1 MADVTLSAATCAKE
15 PRQVHEGNYTAYFKY
30 ELNGVTLS
38 ASHVIVMGYIP
49 QGVTVLDGWIWGL
62 TSNLATHKV
71 GTVASAS
78 ALSGAISNSAAGITR
93 FAGFIPRQFSLSAD
107 AEGNIS
113 KIPICVKMLAC
124 SATITGS
131 INLCLVLAKD
141 TPL

>member
-1 MADVTLSAATCAKE
+1 MANITLSAGTCAKTARE
-15 PRQVHEGNYTAYFKY
+15 VHEGNYAAYFKY

-71 GTVASAS
+71 GTMASAS

-93 FAGFIPRQFSLSAD
+93 FAGFVPRQFSISAD
-107 AEGNIS
+107 AEGNLA
-113 KIPICVKMLAC
+113 KIPVVVKMLAC

-131 INLCLVLAKD
+131 INLCLILAKD